1 MSYKVNDALANAA
14 LSGAGLAPAIA
25 GGFLHFFAGP
35 VPATP
40 DAALDMVAAHTL
52 LVIVSVGGDGVTG
65 LTFDAATGGALPKAA
80 AETWTGTA
88 SFSGSGAAA
97 PELDATFFRFCAA
110 GDNGQGAGSG
120 PRLQG
125 TVGITGSGADM
136 ERASVTIATGAAVP
150 VSSFFV
156 RIGSIA

>member
-1 MSYKVNDALANAA
+1 MSYKVNDALAEPSLDA
-14 LSGAGLAPAIA
+14 LGDALA

-40 DAALDMVAAHTL
+40 DAALNMGASHTL
-52 LVIVSVGGDGVTG
+52 LVTQSVGGDGVTG
-65 LTFDAATGGALPKAA
+65 LTFDPAADGALPKAA

-88 SFSGSGAAA
+88 TFSGVAAA
-97 PELDATFFRFCAA
+97 SPELDATFFRFCAA

>member
-1 MSYKVNDALANAA
+1 MSYKVNDALANAT
-14 LSGAGLAPAIA
+14 LGGAGLGPALA

-40 DAALDMVAAHTL
+40 DAALNMATDHTL
-52 LVIVSVGGDGVTG
+52 LVTESVGGDGVTG

-88 SFSGSGAAA
+88 TFSGAGSASA
-97 PELDATFFRFCAA
+97 ELSATFFRFCAA

-125 TVGITGSGADM
+125 TVGVTGSGADM
-136 ERASVTIATGAAVP
+136 ERESVVIAAGAAVP
-150 VSSFFV
+150 VSAFFV